1 MYIQLI
7 SIHGLVRGRNIEMGR
22 DADTGGQVRY
32 VIELARNLAQL
43 PGVDAVDLFTRRIR
57 DKRVSPD
64 YSQEIEELGPNCRIV
79 RLPCGGGRYI
89 RKEKLWPYLDDFVD
103 AMISFTRQHPEGI
116 RRTPSVVHGHYAD
129 AGYVAKGV
137 ASVLGVPFIFTG
149 HSLGKP
155 KLAYLLEEGWTVEK
169 ADKELAIT
177 HRINV
182 EQECLATADLV
193 ITSTRH
199 ERDEQ
204 YGEYYKDDDLD
215 FEVIPP
221 GTDLERFF
229 PYYEYDLPHPVGTRQ
244 IDDRFKQARVRMQHD
259 LARFFRA
266 EVQPDRPLILALCRP
281 DRRKNIHALVQAY
294 GESKELQ
301 AIANLAVVAG
311 IRDDIE
317 SMPENEKQ
325 VLTEMLLAMDRYD
338 LYGKMAIPKDH
349 DSEYEV
355 PELYRLA
362 AASRG
367 VFANT
372 AFVELFGLTAI
383 EASATGL
390 PFVVTANGGPQ
401 DIVQNCKSGL
411 LVDVYDRD
419 ALTSALI
426 KLLTNRDYWEKCSTN
441 GINLVRKYYSWE
453 RHCNRYLECIQNVV
467 STAKRPSDTATRT
480 VPGQRL
486 AEVEYLLIADIDN
499 TLLGDDE
506 ALARLKD
513 VMAVHRGRI
522 GFGVA
527 TGRALELAAD
537 VLGQSGITDID
548 VIVTAVGS
556 EIYYTDKYLYDKG
569 WASRLR
575 SKWQPDRIR
584 AALDPLP
591 YLFLQT
597 EEYSQREFKISYDLA
612 DNVSHEK
619 ALAQIQ
625 EALAKAGVAHSLI
638 FSHGTFVDVL
648 PYRASKGKAIRYLA
662 GRWNLPLCRV
672 ITAGDSGND
681 RDMLVG
687 ETAGIVV
694 GNHDPELADLKESD
708 AHRVYFAEA
717 HCAGGILE
725 GLAHYGV
732 FESGNGQTPYERS
745 STKSTGANGAV
756 SERRLTHVR

>member
-7 SIHGLVRGRNIEMGR
+7 SIHGLVRGNNVEMGR

-32 VIELARNLAQL
+32 VLELAKALADL
-43 PGVDAVDLFTRRIR
+43 PEVEAVDLFTRRIR
-57 DKRVSPD
+57 DKRVSQD
-64 YSQEIEELGPNCRIV
+64 YGREIEELGPKCRIV

-89 RKEKLWPYLDDFVD
+89 RKEKLWPYLDDYVD
-103 AMISFTRQHPEGI
+103 AMISFTRRHSVGSRQ
-116 RRTPSVVHGHYAD
+116 TPGVVHGHYAD
-129 AGYVAKGV
+129 AGYVAKEV
-137 ASVLGVPFIFTG
+137 ASVLGVPFVFTG

-155 KLAYLLEEGWTVEK
+155 KLQYLLEEGWSIEK

-177 HRINV
+177 HRIQV

-204 YGEYYKDDDLD
+204 YADYYKDDDLE

-221 GTDLERFF
+221 GTDLARFF
-229 PYYEYDLPHPVGTRQ
+229 PYYEYDLPHAVGARQ
-244 IDDRFKQARVRMQHD
+244 IDDRFKQARVRMQHH

-266 EVQPDRPLILALCRP
+266 DIRQDRPLILALCRP
-281 DRRKNIHALVQAY
+281 DRRKNIQALVEAY

-390 PFVVTANGGPQ
+390 PFVLTANGGPQ
-401 DIVQNCKSGL
+401 DIARNCKSGL
-411 LVDVYDRD
+411 LVDVHDRG
-419 ALTSALI
+419 AITSALI
-426 KLLTNRDYWEKCSTN
+426 KLLTNQDYWEKCSTN
-441 GINLVRKYYSWE
+441 GINLVRKHYSWE
-453 RHCNRYLECIQNVV
+453 AHCKRYWECIKNLV
-467 STAKRPSDTATRT
+467 STAKQPLAA
-480 VPGQRL
+480 GAKQIAGKRL
-486 AEVEYLLIADIDN
+486 AEVEYLLIADIDG
-499 TLLGDDE
+499 TLLGDE
-506 ALARLKD
+506 AALEKLKQT
-513 VMAVHRGRI
+513 MEMHRGRI

-527 TGRALELAAD
+527 TGRARELAAEVLQANGLTDVD
-537 VLGQSGITDID
+537 VL
-548 VIVTAVGS
+548 VAAVGS
-556 EIYYTDKYLYDKG
+556 EIYYTRDYVYDKE
-569 WASRLR
+569 WASQLK
-575 SKWQPDRIR
+575 SKWCPDRVR
-584 AALDPLP
+584 AALDPLSF
-591 YLFLQT
+591 LFLQA
-597 EEYSQREFKISYDLA
+597 EEHSQREFKISYDLA
-612 DNVSHEK
+612 DDVPPAE
-619 ALAQIQ
+619 ALEQIQ
-625 EALAKAGVAHSLI
+625 EALAKAGAAHSLI
-638 FSHGTFVDVL
+638 FSHGKFVDVL
-648 PYRASKGKAIRYLA
+648 PHRASKGKAIRYLA
-662 GRWNLPLCRV
+662 GKWDIPLDRV

-694 GNHDPELADLKESD
+694 GNHDPELAELKETGV
-708 AHRVYFAEA
+708 HRVYFAQSHFAE
-717 HCAGGILE
+717 GILE
-725 GLAHYGV
+725 GLEHYGV
-732 FESGNGQTPYERS
+732 F
-745 STKSTGANGAV
+745 A
-756 SERRLTHVR
+756 